1 MSAVHLAGPRPAR
14 LRPIAW
20 FAGVALSSGIGV
32 PPPAVAALQEADTLR
47 LSDAIALAREGN
59 PMLRAFRLRAE
70 AAYARIPQAGV
81 LPDPVISFGL
91 RNRPLDGFGADERMT
106 ANTFQIQQSL
116 PWPGKLGSAE
126 RSESHLANAASLTAG
141 EMEAQLVLRLKTAY
155 YELAFRDRALG
166 IMRATRD
173 LLREF
178 LDVSNTL
185 YSVGTGL
192 QNDVLQAQVA
202 VASMTEEITAA
213 EQSRLAMAARL
224 NALLGRGPE
233 HGVPALQLPD
243 PGEALPRMEA
253 LMAQAAEGRPALRAA
268 RAEIRAAESA
278 YETARRALYP
288 DLRLAADYAQRP
300 QFPDMLSFSVGFSVP
315 LWAGARQFPLRDE
328 ALARQAVAEATELDL
343 RNETFARLA
352 EARAE
357 SDRALGLHDLYS
369 TSILPQARAA
379 VESSLSAYR
388 VGEVDFTTLVQNEL
402 TVNRYEIE
410 RVRLTASYHTAV
422 AEIEALTGARPE
434 VIR

>member
-14 LRPIAW
+14 LRPIALL
-20 FAGVALSSGIGV
+20 AGVALSSGIGV
-32 PPPAVAALQEADTLR
+32 PPPALAASQETDTLR

-59 PMLRAFRLRAE
+59 PMLRAFRLRAD
-70 AAYARIPQAGV
+70 AADARIPQAGV

-91 RNRPLDGFGADERMT
+91 RNRPLDGFGTDERMT

-116 PWPGKLGSAE
+116 PWPGKLGAAE
-126 RSESHLANAASLTAG
+126 RREAHLATAADLTAG
-141 EMEAQLVLRLKTAY
+141 EAEAQLILRLKTAY
-155 YELAFRDRALG
+155 FELAFRDRTLD

-178 LDVSNTL
+178 LEVSNTL
-185 YSVGTGL
+185 YAVGTGL
-192 QNDVLQAQVA
+192 QNDVLQAQVS
-202 VASMTEEITAA
+202 VASMTEDITAA

-233 HGVPALQLPD
+233 NGVPALELPE
-243 PGEALPRMEA
+243 PGEALPSMEA
-253 LMAQAAEGRPALRAA
+253 LMGKAVEGRPALRAA
-268 RAEIRAAESA
+268 REQILAAASA
-278 YETARRALYP
+278 YETARRTLYP
-288 DLRLAADYAQRP
+288 DLRFAADYSQRP
-300 QFPDMLSFSVGFSVP
+300 QYADMLGFSVGFSIP
-315 LWAGARQFPLRDE
+315 LWAGSRQLPLRDE

-357 SDRALGLHDLYS
+357 SDRALRLHDLYS
-369 TSILPQARAA
+369 SSILPQARAA

-388 VGEVDFTTLVQNEL
+388 VGEVDFTTLVQSEL

-422 AEIEALTGARPE
+422 AEIEALTGADPE
-434 VIR
+434 VTR